1 MKGNVKGNK
10 MNPLADIGMSDE
22 IYEKFK
28 SRFVIK
34 EYFNEDGL
42 PIICPN
48 CTSGEPV
55 SLHHVFGGFDRT
67 GKLIH
72 DYGTQ
77 GMFSC
82 YSCSQRRVYNCMK
95 KHGGD
100 WGMKYIKNKKKFS
113 SKTTGGNETS

>member
-1 MKGNVKGNK
+1 
-10 MNPLADIGMSDE
+10 MNPLSDIGMSDE
-22 IYEKFK
+22 MWVKFNG
-28 SRFVIK
+28 RFVKKIYK
-34 EYFNEDGL
+34 DENGN

-55 SLHHVFGGFDRT
+55 SLHHVFVGFNRN

-82 YSCSQRRVYNCMK
+82 YACSQRRVMNVLKMTDERLNDRSGRL
-95 KHGGD
+95 HPRR
-100 WGMKYIKNKKKFS
+100 
-113 SKTTGGNETS
+113 

>member
-1 MKGNVKGNK
+1 MKCSVNGNE
-10 MNPLADIGMSDE
+10 MNPLDDIGMSDE

-34 EYFNEDGL
+34 EYFNEDGS

-82 YSCSQRRVYNCMK
+82 YACSQRLVYNCMK

-100 WGMKYIKNKKKFS
+100 WGMKYIKNKKKFRD
-113 SKTTGGNETS
+113 KTTEGN